1 MSSPA
6 RATTPQVDQILVN
19 LNFWEYKQLEYWLT
33 DHYSEC
39 RIRELYDNWSEPYQK
54 QWYAIEGAV
63 TQELEMLIKL
73 RYGDKDVKGRY

>member
-1 MSSPA
+1 MSSRA
-6 RATTPQVDQILVN
+6 RATTQQVDQLRVN

-33 DHYSEC
+33 DHYSDC
-39 RIRELYDNWSEPYQK
+39 TIRELYDNWTEPNEK

-73 RYGDKDVKGRY
+73 RYGDSDVKGR